1 MGRLAKDI
9 AGKTPVSL
17 GLLGAAAFMV
27 IADAR
32 VIDPLLHIIADEFKV
47 GVGSAAVIISAYTIP
62 YGLFQLVY
70 GPLGDAYSNSFGE
83 RIGKLKVITIALA
96 AFAVGTAVCAFVSNI
111 VLLTF
116 LRILTGMAAAG
127 VIPVTLAYIGDNF
140 PYEERQAAIGKYLS
154 ALVLGQILSGSLGG
168 IFGEYIGWRDI
179 FLLFGIVSLGIA
191 GLLWRGTR
199 HLSDGHRPQS
209 RVGRITFRPY
219 YQLLT
224 QPIAQTVIIG
234 VFVEGFCVFGA
245 FAYVGAFLRD
255 RYSLSYVAI
264 GFMPSGFGLGG
275 LIYSRSVKWLVRR
288 LGEIGLMGMGGG
300 LMCISFLAI
309 ALFQN
314 WMLFIPL
321 NILMGLG
328 YYMMHNTLQTQA
340 TELSP
345 EARGTAV
352 SLFAFNLFV
361 GQGIGAAVF
370 GRIVDNFGYIYCFI
384 VAGVALALLSVWL
397 VKQKQNS
404 DES

>member
-1 MGRLAKDI
+1 M
-9 AGKTPVSL
+9 P
-17 GLLGAAAFMV
+17 F
-27 IADAR
+27 
-32 VIDPLLHIIADEFKV
+32 
-47 GVGSAAVIISAYTIP
+47 
-62 YGLFQLVY
+62 
-70 GPLGDAYSNSFGE
+70 
-83 RIGKLKVITIALA
+83 
-96 AFAVGTAVCAFVSNI
+96 C
-111 VLLTF
+111 
-116 LRILTGMAAAG
+116 
-127 VIPVTLAYIGDNF
+127 
-140 PYEERQAAIGKYLS
+140 
-154 ALVLGQILSGSLGG
+154 
-168 IFGEYIGWRDI
+168 WRDI
-179 FLLFGIVSLGIA
+179 FVLFGIVSLAIA

-199 HLSDGHRPQS
+199 HLSDGHRSQS
-209 RVGRITFRPY
+209 GVSGITFRPY

-224 QPIAQTVIIG
+224 QPIARTVIIG
-234 VFVEGFCVFGA
+234 VFVEGFCLFGA

-264 GFMPSGFGLGG
+264 GFMLSGFGLGG

-321 NILMGLG
+321 SILMGLG
-328 YYMMHNTLQTQA
+328 FYMMHNTLQTQA

-370 GRIVDNFGYIYCFI
+370 GRIVDNFGYIYCFL

-404 DES
+404 G

>member
-116 LRILTGMAAAG
+116 LRVLTGMAAAG

-224 QPIAQTVIIG
+224 QPIARTVIIG

-264 GFMPSGFGLGG
+264 GFMLSGFGLGG

-370 GRIVDNFGYIYCFI
+370 GRIVDNFGYIYCFL